1 MFLLWFD
8 FRGTQVLLVSFGKTF
23 GIYMEELWN
32 YGCSRQPYISI
43 VLVLDN
49 FHDSLCYNFMITKSW
64 TSTRVRM
71 FWFSSVLCLLVISIL
86 CHTKEHIER
95 WQQFALQS
103 SHPLSSRKIY
113 WRWKRKWHPTPVFL
127 PGESHEQRSLVGY
140 GPRGRKESGTTER
153 PLLYFTL
160 LYYTE
165 EVSPVTQA
173 RWISP
178 SGPSGCTLKFI
189 Y

>member
-1 MFLLWFD
+1 
-8 FRGTQVLLVSFGKTF
+8 
-23 GIYMEELWN
+23 MEELWN

-49 FHDSLCYNFMITKSW
+49 FHDSLCYNFMVTKSW

-71 FWFSSVLCLLVISIL
+71 FWFSSVLYLLVLSIL

-113 WRWKRKWHPTPVFL
+113 WRWRRKWHPTPVFL

-153 PLLYFTL
+153 PYFTL
-160 LYYTE
+160 LYFTILKKFPLLLKPDESLPQVPPAVLWSSFISSGFTKYTRKD
-165 EVSPVTQA
+165 A
-173 RWISP
+173 RI
-178 SGPSGCTLKFI
+178 L
-189 Y
+189 